1 MKTRDI
7 MIKGQII
14 DMVDVTKFLGV
25 HIDACLSWRHH
36 IQNTRN
42 KIAKGLG
49 KICKA
54 RKVLQK
60 STLLTLYNS
69 FILPYLTYCIEI
81 WGMTFKCHIDPL
93 FKLQKKALRLITHSH
108 RLAHT
113 ESLLKQLNILTIEKL
128 YVFSVQLFMF
138 KFSNAVLPAVFSDFF
153 VVNADVHDHNTRQ
166 HLQYHTPIVHSQ
178 QTSRRVRVT
187 GVRAHHIFSSII
199 GYSCSIG
206 QYKISIKR
214 HLIFHD
220 VCLKWPLDDVIWGLG
235 SMRPVSGARMGNYI
249 PVNYGV
255 WLLIPPLNACFWG
268 RGGGGS
274 IGTSVFGRRFN
285 SVLLIHLLFLPQW
298 KLVFF

>member
-1 MKTRDI
+1 MFFRKSKAKLMKSRDI

-25 HIDACLSWRHH
+25 HIDACFSWRHH

-49 KICKA
+49 IICKA
-54 RKVLQK
+54 RKFLQK
-60 STLLTLYNS
+60 STLLTLYYNS
-69 FILPYLTYCIEI
+69 FILPYATYCIEI

-93 FKLQKKALRLITHSH
+93 FKIQKRALRLITHSH

-113 ESLLKQLNILTIEKL
+113 ESLFKELNILTIEKL

-153 VVNADVHDHNTRQ
+153 VVNADVHDYNTRQ
-166 HLQYHTPIVHSQ
+166 RLQYHTPIVHSQ

-199 GYSCSIG
+199 GYSCSIV
-206 QYKISIKR
+206 QYKKSIKR
-214 HLIFHD
+214 HFIFHD
-220 VCLKWPLDDVIWGLG
+220 VCLK
-235 SMRPVSGARMGNYI
+235 
-249 PVNYGV
+249 
-255 WLLIPPLNACFWG
+255 
-268 RGGGGS
+268 
-274 IGTSVFGRRFN
+274 
-285 SVLLIHLLFLPQW
+285 
-298 KLVFF
+298 